1 MVDQS
6 PSVHVD
12 WGPLKAPMLE
22 YLSITNYAIIENLR
36 LEPGEGFN
44 TITGE
49 TGAGKS
55 ILLGA
60 LKLALGE
67 RAAAETLRR
76 GTNRAEVEAVFGA
89 VPEALAR
96 RLTDDGLVDESDN
109 ASVILRREISASG
122 TSRAF
127 LNGRTVPLTYLREV
141 ADALIDI
148 HSQNEHTSLHTT
160 VTQLNLLD
168 RFGEHESAFENYA
181 TAFHQ
186 LREARRRMVEL
197 DTDQGDAERKKA
209 FLLFQIEEIRTA
221 APTPGEDDA
230 LSDERRRLIHAERIG
245 SACASVVDMLY
256 EGEQVETPAVASV
269 DSARRLLEEVAE
281 LDPTQTE
288 LAAKAGEVRFALED
302 LAGHVRDYL
311 AGVAPDP
318 ARLSEVDDRLHLLQG
333 LKRKYGNTLADVL
346 ATLEKLEEE
355 LHGIEF
361 HDEEVQK
368 RREEFVAAAGE
379 ALSAAKELSKQR
391 RKAALAFQNGVMSEM
406 ADLELPRAK
415 FVVRLVSRV
424 EDQTPE
430 PDPDRICKA
439 LDPRGADDIDFL
451 VSTNAGEEPKPL
463 AKVASGGEV
472 ARIMLAVKTVL
483 ADRDEIPTL
492 VFDEIDVGIS
502 GEAAA
507 RVGDK
512 LRRLAASHQVLCI
525 THLPQ
530 VAARGHVHWV
540 VEKHDANGRTTAST
554 RQLKEKERVHA
565 LAQMLSGRDPDQ
577 ASLRYARELMAA
589 QTSARS

>member
-1 MVDQS
+1 
-6 PSVHVD
+6 
-12 WGPLKAPMLE
+12 MLE

-76 GTNRAEVEAVFGA
+76 GSNRAEVEAVFRSVPAA
-89 VPEALAR
+89 VVQ
-96 RLTDDGLVDESDN
+96 RLTEDSLSDESDS

-168 RFGEHESAFENYA
+168 RFGEHENALENYA

-221 APTPGEDDA
+221 APTPGEDESLA
-230 LSDERRRLIHAERIG
+230 EERRRLMHADRIG
-245 SACASVVDMLY
+245 VACASVVDLLY
-256 EGEQVETPAVASV
+256 EGEQAESPAVASV

-281 LDPTQTE
+281 LDPSQTE

-311 AGVAPDP
+311 AGIAPDP
-318 ARLSEVDDRLHLLQG
+318 ARLSEVDDRLHLLHG
-333 LKRKYGNTLADVL
+333 LKRKYGDTLAAVL
-346 ATLEKLEEE
+346 ETLEKLEAE

-361 HDEEVQK
+361 HDEEMQK
-368 RREEFVAAAGE
+368 RREEFVASAGKALQAVV
-379 ALSAAKELSKQR
+379 ALSRQR
-391 RKAALAFQNGVMSEM
+391 RKAAAGFEKAVMTEM

-415 FVVRLVSRV
+415 FVVRLVSRISG
-424 EDQTPE
+424 EGPE
-430 PDPDRICKA
+430 PDPEHVFKA
-439 LDPRGADDIDFL
+439 LDARGMDDIDFL

-540 VEKHDANGRTTAST
+540 VEKSDASGRTTAST

-565 LAQMLSGRDPDQ
+565 LAQMLSGREPDQ

-589 QTSARS
+589 QAHARS

>member
-1 MVDQS
+1 
-6 PSVHVD
+6 
-12 WGPLKAPMLE
+12 MLE

-67 RAAAETLRR
+67 RAAAEALRR
-76 GTNRAEVEAVFGA
+76 GSSRAEVEVVFSA
-89 VPEALAR
+89 IPAALVK
-96 RLTDDGLVDESDN
+96 RLSEDGLGDESDN
-109 ASVILRREISASG
+109 ASIILRREITASG
-122 TSRAF
+122 SSRAF
-127 LNGRTVPLTYLREV
+127 LNGRTVPLTYMREV
-141 ADALIDI
+141 ADTLIDI
-148 HSQNEHTSLHTT
+148 HSQNEHTSLHTAAI
-160 VTQLNLLD
+160 QLNLLD
-168 RFGEHESAFENYA
+168 RFGEHESAWENYA
-181 TAFHQ
+181 TAFHKM
-186 LREARRRMVEL
+186 REAKRRMVEI

-209 FLLFQIEEIRTA
+209 FLLFQIEEIRTV
-221 APTPGEDDA
+221 APADGEDGF
-230 LSDERRRLIHAERIG
+230 LSDERRRLMHAERIG
-245 SACASVVDMLY
+245 AACASVVDLLY
-256 EGEQVETPAVASV
+256 EGEQAESPAVASV

-302 LAGHVRDYL
+302 LAAHVRDYL
-311 AGVAPDP
+311 SGIAPDS
-318 ARLSEVDDRLHLLQG
+318 ARLSEVDDRLHLLHG
-333 LKRKYGNTLADVL
+333 LKRKYGDTLAAVL
-346 ATLEKLEEE
+346 ETLVKLEAE

-361 HDEEVQK
+361 HDEEMQK
-368 RREEFVAAAGE
+368 RREEFVSSANKAFLAAT
-379 ALSAAKELSKQR
+379 ELSRHR
-391 RKAALAFQNGVMSEM
+391 RKAAAGFEKAVMTEM
-406 ADLELPRAK
+406 GDLELPRAK
-415 FVVRLVSRV
+415 FVVRLVSRITD
-424 EDQTPE
+424 EGPE
-430 PDPDRICKA
+430 PSPENIYKA
-439 LDPRGADDIDFL
+439 LDARGGDDIDFL

-483 ADRDEIPTL
+483 ADRDEILTL

-540 VEKHDANGRTTAST
+540 VEKSDASGRTTAST
-554 RQLKEKERVHA
+554 RLLKEKERVHA
-565 LAQMLSGRDPDQ
+565 LAQMLSGREPDQ
-577 ASLRYARELMAA
+577 AALRYARELMAA
-589 QTSARS
+589 LANTRS